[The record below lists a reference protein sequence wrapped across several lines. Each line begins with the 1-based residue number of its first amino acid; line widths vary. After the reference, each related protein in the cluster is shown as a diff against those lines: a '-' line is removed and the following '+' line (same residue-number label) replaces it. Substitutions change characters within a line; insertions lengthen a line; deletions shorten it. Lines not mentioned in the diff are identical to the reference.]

1 MRIVLYSV
9 AMLGS
14 THCERQWTASIRS
27 LRRYNPNVHVRLSLF
42 GEPARET
49 LAEAERQRV
58 EVVFHGPYHACFSG
72 LSPVR
77 AEALARHP
85 CLHRVLSFGAL
96 PEGPGQ
102 VLYLDCDTYC
112 FGDIEAVFARYGHR
126 HLFAREEPGSRRSPH
141 GYDPSYIDEDA
152 LAALAAQCGVAFVPP
167 YNAGVVMM
175 NGGLWRRLAE
185 LYAEF
190 LDRIWR
196 LSPERP
202 DGAPGLAYPSSNAW
216 IIDEVALWL
225 TLGRFPDLTHGAFDP
240 GDVAQNGEFR
250 DRLAQAR
257 PPWLAHYYTSWEDEF
272 FRALEDHEAGLPI
285 A

>member
-175 NGGLWRRLAE
+175 NGGLWKRLAE
-185 LYAEF
+185 LYTEF
-190 LDRIWR
+190 LDRVWR

-202 DGAPGLAYPSSNAW
+202 DGAPGLPYPSSNAW

-225 TLGRFPDLTHGAFDP
+225 TLGRFPDLTHGAFHSE
-240 GDVAQNGEFR
+240 DVAQNGEFR
-250 DRLAQAR
+250 TFFASGRTPR
-257 PPWLAHYYTSWEDEF
+257 IAHYYTCWEESF
-272 FRALEDHEAGLPI
+272 FRALRDTELRIRG
-285 A
+285 

>member
-1 MRIVLYSV
+1 M
-9 AMLGS
+9 
-14 THCERQWTASIRS
+14 
-27 LRRYNPNVHVRLSLF
+27 RLSIF

-49 LAEAERQRV
+49 LAEAQRQHV
-58 EVVFHGPYHACFSG
+58 EVVFHGPYHSCFAG
-72 LSPVR
+72 LSPARV
-77 AEALARHP
+77 EALARHP

-96 PEGPGQ
+96 PDGPGQ

-112 FGDIEAVFARYGHR
+112 FGDIAAIFGHYGHR
-126 HLFAREEPGSRRSPH
+126 HFFAREEPGSRRSPQ
-141 GYDPSYIDEDA
+141 GYDPSYVDEDA
-152 LAALAAQCGVAFVPP
+152 LATLAAQCGVAFVPP

-190 LDRIWR
+190 LERVWR

-202 DGAPGLAYPSSNAW
+202 DGASPLPYPSSNTW

-225 TLGRFPDLTHGAFDP
+225 TLGRFPDLTHGVFDP
-240 GDVAQNGEFR
+240 AEVAQNGEFS
-250 DRLAQAR
+250 DLLARGR
-257 PPWLAHYYTSWEDEF
+257 PPRLAHYYTSWEDTF
-272 FRALEDHEAGLPI
+272 FSTLRSHKAMAV